1 MDKPIVMQAKPWF
14 QSKALWFNVGIG
26 VATAVMTVAT
36 SPDSGIPQNI
46 VLLVGVVGNLIIRL
60 LTKGPLTR

>member
-1 MDKPIVMQAKPWF
+1 MGTPVVMQAKPWF

-26 VATAVMTVAT
+26 VTTAVMTVTT

-46 VLLVGVVGNLIIRL
+46 VLLIGVVGNLIIRV